1 MFCLLHLK
9 WGGGDLFGGAWG
21 GTFFV
26 SLICVLVLFEIHF
39 PRLLAFIGGQL
50 FFYFLREMAF

>member
-1 MFCLLHLK
+1 M
-9 WGGGDLFGGAWG
+9 GGGDLFGGGWG